1 MRERLNIPHVTPKLL
16 NYLTALLVLS
26 FVIGPLASASVSAG
40 QDARAMLRAEPDQRT
55 TPTATPI
62 PTPVPTPSPYD
73 ISPSG
78 AVQGKEYEALVTS
91 NQCLED
97 PSKNSIKDF
106 QLYAPVGSGIRVT
119 DSKATDCRVTA
130 KVSIAADAPVGIVK
144 LQLIDKDRV
153 PRVIIDFA
161 VTGIT
166 AGPIPPG
173 LNNKGEVD
181 VMWSV
186 LPDKIT
192 SDNFGG
198 KVKRQ
203 FYCVEV
209 IIGNDSGFDLQ
220 LASIGFTLPGLANS
234 KQRIPSSGYRIVRG
248 SLEEFQLLAPR
259 NFVVNGLKMLGP
271 ILTGFLPFFHAAS
284 HATNFSEA
292 INVISNPLEKGVENL
307 WPDLT
312 PRELDRLADMTFR
325 DDISTKT
332 IVPNNVQVR
341 ILTFVPRELVFP
353 YKKKALSLTGK
364 ELRPDNPQEVMQAL
378 GNVVIVGEQIEHVNR
393 IRVVS
398 TGLET
403 PLVDRSISGKITDV
417 CNSGVGGVT
426 MTLSGGSNFTSRSIT
441 TAPDGTYSF
450 ANTPIGRTYT
460 VTPSMVNMTFHP
472 ESPGSETFTLND
484 TRTNLDFGADYA
496 VLTISG
502 KIVDKDSKPVKG
514 ITVALTPTDTLT
526 PKELAQNQTTNDS
539 GIFRFD
545 LAGSKVK
552 VPTASFEI
560 KPKSDKHT
568 FDRATQT
575 WKCDKRTV
583 DFVATPNATPSPT
596 PKPTPAP

>member
-1 MRERLNIPHVTPKLL
+1 MRERLNITHETPRFL
-16 NYLTALLVLS
+16 NCLTALLILS
-26 FVIGPLASASVSAG
+26 FVIGPLASALASPG
-40 QDARAMLRAEPDQRT
+40 QDAWAMSHTESNLRT

-62 PTPVPTPSPYD
+62 ATPVPTPNPYE

-78 AVQGKEYEALVTS
+78 AIQGKEYEVLITS
-91 NQCLED
+91 NQCLVD

-106 QLYAPVGSGIRVT
+106 QLYAPVGSGIRVA

-130 KVSIAADAPVGIVK
+130 KLSIATDAPVGIIK

-153 PRVIIDFA
+153 PRVFIDFA

-173 LNNKGEVD
+173 LNDKGEVD

-186 LPDKIT
+186 VPDKIT

-203 FYCVEV
+203 FYRVEV

-234 KQRIPSSGYRIVRG
+234 KQRIPSTGYRIVRG

-259 NFVVNGLKMLGP
+259 NFVVSGLKILGP

-284 HATNFSEA
+284 HTTNFSEA
-292 INVISNPLEKGVENL
+292 INIISNPLEKGVENL

-341 ILTFVPRELVFP
+341 ILTFVPKELVFP
-353 YKKKALSLTGK
+353 YKKKFKSITTGN
-364 ELRPDNPQEVMQAL
+364 ELFPDNPQDVMQAL

-403 PLVDRSISGKITDV
+403 LLVDRPISGKITDV
-417 CNSGVGGVT
+417 CNTGVGGVT

-450 ANTPIGRTYT
+450 ANIPIGRTYS
-460 VTPSMVNMTFHP
+460 VTPTMENMTFHP

-484 TRTNLDFGADYA
+484 TKTNLNFGADYA
-496 VLTISG
+496 VLVITG
-502 KIVDKDSKPVKG
+502 KVTRSDSQPVKDG
-514 ITVALTPTDTLT
+514 EIVVELTGTGLKQKKTAPVNAAGVYRFELPASSLGLLT
-526 PKELAQNQTTNDS
+526 ATFELT
-539 GIFRFD
+539 
-545 LAGSKVK
+545 
-552 VPTASFEI
+552 
-560 KPKSDKHT
+560 PKSDKYG
-568 FDRATQT
+568 FDGAKT
-575 WKCDKRTV
+575 WKCDKRAV

-596 PKPTPAP
+596 PKPTPAL